1 MNKHIVVLED
11 NSDIS
16 DLITFLLTKEE
27 HYVETYSNVRS
38 FWEGTKD
45 KTIDLI
51 ILDVMLPDGNGFS
64 VCKALKSNSETK
76 HIPVMLMSANL
87 NSHSFGSE
95 WNAQDFIEKP
105 FDIDNFVA
113 RVSFLLLS

>member
-1 MNKHIVVLED
+1 MRKKIVVLED
-11 NSDIS
+11 NKDIS
-16 DLITFLLTKEE
+16 ELIKFLLTKED
-27 HYVETYSNVRS
+27 HDVEVYENVQS
-38 FWEGTKD
+38 FKKGIQGKSV
-45 KTIDLI
+45 DLM

-64 VCKALKSNSETK
+64 VCKELKSSPTTK

-95 WNAQDFIEKP
+95 WNAQDFINKP

-113 RVSFLLLS
+113 RVSFLLI

>member
-1 MNKHIVVLED
+1 MRKKIVVLED
-11 NSDIS
+11 NKDIS
-16 DLITFLLTKEE
+16 ELIKFLLVNED
-27 HYVETYSNVRS
+27 HDVEIYENVQS
-38 FWEGTKD
+38 FKKGIQD
-45 KTIDLI
+45 KAIDLM

-64 VCKALKSNSETK
+64 VCKEVKSSPITK

-95 WNAQDFIEKP
+95 WNAQDFINKP

-113 RVSFLLLS
+113 RVSFLLI